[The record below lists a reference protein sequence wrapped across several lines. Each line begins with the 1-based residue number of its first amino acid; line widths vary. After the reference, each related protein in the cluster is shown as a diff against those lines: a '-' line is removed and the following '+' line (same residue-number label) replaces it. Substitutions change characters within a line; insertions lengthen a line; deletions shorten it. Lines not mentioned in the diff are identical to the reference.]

1 MGERHI
7 RLLAP
12 LAFLSPRIIA
22 AIADGTAPADLTVTG
37 LANALPYSWAEQERR
52 IGLHLYVAPACGRSS
67 NRSLATVEPVSPPR
81 NRKLEKSE
89 QRPAPETRTQRTEIP
104 EVVGQR
110 LVPAGLTCGNVDAF
124 PYWGKFTS
132 ETALPG

>member
-1 MGERHI
+1 MSFSLRE
-7 RLLAP
+7 
-12 LAFLSPRIIA
+12 LAFDKRADRDCRPRA
-22 AIADGTAPADLTVTG
+22 G
-37 LANALPYSWAEQERR
+37 
-52 IGLHLYVAPACGRSS
+52 VAPAYVRSS
-67 NRSLATVEPVSPPR
+67 NRSLETVEPVSPPR

-89 QRPAPETRTQRTEIP
+89 QRPAPESRARTAEIP

-124 PYWGKFTS
+124 LNWGKFTS